1 MLMSINTD
9 THRAMNARKPVIFLG
24 DSRERL
30 RNFPDDARRDAGF
43 ELERVQKG
51 NDPIDWKPIPAV
63 GKGVREIRVSDRPG
77 EFRVIYVAN
86 IGAMIY
92 VLHAFHK
99 KTQKTSQRDIA
110 LAAARFREIAK
121 E

>member
-1 MLMSINTD
+1 
-9 THRAMNARKPVIFLG
+9 MNARKPVIFLG

>member
-1 MLMSINTD
+1 MEQRRPI
-9 THRAMNARKPVIFLG
+9 VFLG
-24 DSRERL
+24 DSLERL
-30 RNFPDDARRDAGF
+30 RDFPEDARRDAGR
-43 ELERVQKG
+43 ELVRVQEG
-51 NDPIDWKPIPAV
+51 RDPIDWKPMPAV

-86 IGAMIY
+86 LGKFVF

-99 KTQKTSQRDIA
+99 KTQKTLKRDID
-110 LAAARFREIAK
+110 LAANRYRQAAK

>member
-1 MLMSINTD
+1 M
-9 THRAMNARKPVIFLG
+9 RKPVVFLG
-24 DSRERL
+24 NSRERL
-30 RNFPDDARRDAGF
+30 RDFPEGARRDAGF
-43 ELERVQKG
+43 ELARVQEG
-51 NDPIDWKPIPAV
+51 NDPIDWKPMPTI

-86 IGAMIY
+86 IGATIY
-92 VLHAFHK
+92 VLHALHK
-99 KTQKTSQRDIA
+99 KTQKTSQRDVA